1 MLETIQALL
10 AGLQKKYKDARLHIF
25 SVQVAALDGQ
35 NLTLSG
41 KVLENSDLAD
51 LHSVFAQQLP
61 DIHLDTRAIRV
72 LRQPSNEILT
82 VAVNLTSLH
91 ASTSF
96 ISEMTSQ
103 MLFGT
108 PVEVLEQEDRW
119 VYVRQMD
126 GYLGWTYRPYLSDKE
141 LPAPTAI
148 IIAPGTPVYSA
159 PRGGSALVTRLFAG
173 TKVYLQAH
181 QDGWSQVIANYKG
194 WISTAETRLL
204 TDMPT
209 GAEEY
214 RARIFADALRMTGTP
229 YLWGGTSG
237 NGIDC
242 SGLAQLV
249 HRWNGITIPRDA
261 DMQYYAGKHVEGPY
275 KPGDLVFFG
284 EGDDENRHI
293 THVAVSLGGWQ
304 IIHSSRSR
312 NGVYMDDI
320 QATEHLKESFLFGC
334 SYIPE

>member
-41 KVLENSDLAD
+41 KVLENSYLAD
-51 LHSVFAQQLP
+51 LHSVFSQQLP
-61 DIHLDTRAIRV
+61 DIHLDTSAIRV

-82 VAVNLTSLH
+82 VTVNLTSLH

-141 LPAPTAI
+141 LLAPTAI
-148 IIAPGTPVYSA
+148 VIAPSTPVYSA
-159 PRGGSALVTRLFAG
+159 PRSGSALVTRLFAG

-181 QDGWSQVIANYKG
+181 EDGWSQVIANYKG
-194 WISTAETRLL
+194 WISTADTRLL

-261 DMQYYAGKHVEGPY
+261 DMQYHAGKHVEGPY

-284 EGDDENRHI
+284 EGDGENRHI